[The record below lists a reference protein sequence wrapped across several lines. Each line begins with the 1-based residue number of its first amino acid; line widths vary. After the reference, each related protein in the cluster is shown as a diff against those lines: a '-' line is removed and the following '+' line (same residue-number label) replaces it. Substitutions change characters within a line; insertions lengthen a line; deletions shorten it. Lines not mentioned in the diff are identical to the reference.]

1 MPPSLPGTPPSVVVD
16 ELVALRAF
24 LSVDGLR
31 LEDVVQRIG
40 PVAADHGPQSNVELR
55 PRATWMGKA
64 STSRYP
70 DGTIYL
76 VEVAIAE
83 ASRPRMADLAAR
95 FREGKRL
102 FALHGE
108 QSFLF
113 SPPPAGPRWNVVVIA
128 DAARCRDLHA
138 PDDDRGPCVPVSATS
153 PVLSVTFR
161 RDAR

>member
-1 MPPSLPGTPPSVVVD
+1 MD

-24 LSVDGLR
+24 LSGDGLR
-31 LEDVVQRIG
+31 LEDVVRRVG
-40 PVAADHGPQSNVELR
+40 PVLVDHGPQSNVELT
-55 PRATWMGKA
+55 PRASWMANA
-64 STSRYP
+64 SASRYP
-70 DGTIYL
+70 DGKIYL
-76 VEVAIAE
+76 VEVAIVE

-95 FREGKRL
+95 FGEGKRL

-113 SPPPAGPRWNVVVIA
+113 YPPPAGPKWNVVVIA

-138 PDDDRGPCVPVSATS
+138 PDDDRGPCVPVSAAS
-153 PVLSVTFR
+153 SVLGVTFR